1 MRSLQRAQSFGQL
14 ASLVSLIGVGVA
26 LSALFQLFHLPNIS
40 KVHGY
45 RMAIAVLLAVGL
57 YGATLGIARAAWA
70 DIRRIV
76 LVVTVGVALKAL
88 LIGGALALALGDP
101 LYLLL
106 GVVVAQIDPLSVA
119 TLTSGSRMSERG
131 QDLLRSWAAFDDPVT
146 VLLTVS
152 LVTAVGSTFV
162 KDQPAMTP
170 DLGGPSGVSGFFV
183 GLALNLGLV
192 TLTAL
197 LWRGAKRNAT
207 SALALTTGLI
217 MVAAGF
223 FLMLAVAIG
232 GLILR
237 PDAKLFPERGD
248 DFFPHLVERTVR
260 VAFYGAAVALGLLL
274 SGGIAFVHGAAL
286 GAAAFAAQGLVGYL
300 LTHRMSRRDRV
311 YLAASQQNGI
321 TSIVL
326 SLALEPAI
334 PGVAAVVAPA
344 IVTINL
350 LHWLINRWIGTRPS
364 VFGITA
370 ADDAAFDDRGLR
382 RPQPAAAGD
391 VPAGQRPAGC

>member
-1 MRSLQRAQSFGQL
+1 MRRLDLTYGCRLRELHCTSFIARRPLWAMASRRRTPLSAVQHHGEVELDAGPSVTVQRSMRPYPVTPHAGHGCVSASRQPGGRRGASGETGTAVPPLEPDRAMRSLQRAQSFGQL

-274 SGGIAFVHGAAL
+274 QGSGTFAL
-286 GAAAFAAQGLVGYL
+286 
-300 LTHRMSRRDRV
+300 
-311 YLAASQQNGI
+311 
-321 TSIVL
+321 
-326 SLALEPAI
+326 
-334 PGVAAVVAPA
+334 
-344 IVTINL
+344 
-350 LHWLINRWIGTRPS
+350 WC
-364 VFGITA
+364 
-370 ADDAAFDDRGLR
+370 DRGRASWVALI
-382 RPQPAAAGD
+382 A
-391 VPAGQRPAGC
+391 